1 MEKIEVFQSL
11 YRKINYIH
19 KFPDNMDFQKF
30 LQYSNL
36 DSKVYQRAGVEWC
49 ISREQQQDQSNNKP
63 NQPNQP
69 NHPDHNNNNTY
80 TNVSGGIIAD
90 EMGLGKTIMM
100 IATIVCNFKMPT
112 LIILPNV
119 LVEQWKE
126 QFQRTTGH
134 TPLIYHGQVKKVMT
148 VGQLQH
154 IPIVLTTY
162 GTVLADASKDKKL
175 QQVKWKRIICDEAH
189 HLRNRRTKIAKV
201 VTNSLQ
207 TTTMWLITGTPIQN
221 HINDLFSLLDILK
234 IPNKEYTDV
243 EKLKDMISTLVLRR
257 TKAEV
262 GIQLPNLHVK
272 RIDTKWTNTKE
283 QQLAEDVHDKLHFSL
298 MKKKPL
304 EHTLRLSTMLCAR
317 MICVYPKMATKYLH
331 KLKRMG
337 YITDDNFDGLE
348 KSSKMDGVINTILSR
363 KANGNR
369 KIIFTNFKDE
379 IDHIKRVL
387 TANGQ
392 TVEHIDGRIS
402 SKRRRQEILTKN
414 IDVLILQIKTGNEG
428 LNLQQYNE
436 VYFVTP
442 EWNPQIEEQA
452 IARCHRLGQ
461 NKEVHVFRFIMND
474 FNKEKRTI
482 NIEQYTETVQTDKRE
497 IGQQIMCI

>member
-1 MEKIEVFQSL
+1 
-11 YRKINYIH
+11 
-19 KFPDNMDFQKF
+19 MDFQKF

-36 DSKVYQRAGVEWC
+36 DSNVYQRVGVEWC
-49 ISREQQQDQSNNKP
+49 MSREQQQQ
-63 NQPNQP
+63 NQ
-69 NHPDHNNNNTY
+69 DNNNTY
-80 TNVSGGIIAD
+80 TTVSGGIIAD

-134 TPLIYHGQVKKVMT
+134 TPLIYHGQVKKIIA

-162 GTVLADASKDKKL
+162 GTVLADASKEKKL
-175 QQVKWKRIICDEAH
+175 QQVQWKRIICDEAH

-243 EKLKDMISTLVLRR
+243 EKLKDIISTLVLRR

-262 GIQLPNLHVK
+262 GIHLPNLHVK
-272 RIDTKWTNTKE
+272 RIDTKWTSTKE

-298 MKKKPL
+298 MKQKPL

-387 TANGQ
+387 TAAGGLN
-392 TVEHIDGRIS
+392 VEHIDGRIS

-461 NKEVHVFRFIMND
+461 DKEVHVFRFIMND
-474 FNKEKRTI
+474 FNKEKRTV

-497 IGQQIMCI
+497 IGHQAMCI